1 MRSTR
6 IPILAA
12 IAGAAAVGLAA
23 PASAELTDGTYE
35 LRYIVDPSP
44 TPDTIVVTSCGAGCK
59 HIQMSGPYTPSDYHL
74 QGNTWTATSA
84 EGTARTIDNNT
95 LAGSAA
101 GNAYQLVKV
110 G

>member
-1 MRSTR
+1 MKTMRIAT
-6 IPILAA
+6 LAA
-12 IAGAAAVGLAA
+12 VVAGAAVGLAS
-23 PASAELTDGTYE
+23 PASAELTDGIYE

-59 HIQMSGPYTPSDYHL
+59 HIQMTGPYTPSDYHL
-74 QGNTWTATSA
+74 QGNTWTATSV
-84 EGTARTIDNNT
+84 EGTARTIDNDT